1 MSKNPIWGLKS
12 REEMLTFLSQCYK
25 FYLLSHGAGRSLLN
39 SRGLS
44 GHGSEEENCEDKLSH
59 LNNKMLSVRTVVRLH
74 HLLLC

>member
-12 REEMLTFLSQCYK
+12 RQEMLTFLSQCYK
-25 FYLLSHGAGRSLLN
+25 FYLLNHGAGRSLLN

-59 LNNKMLSVRTVVRLH
+59 LNNKMLSVRTVVRLR